1 MDKQEQLM
9 KGLGESVRRIMEK
22 LEGDFGWLQE
32 IRMRIG
38 APRFVILSGGGVCR
52 DKTGAAAQRY
62 SEGLPD
68 HAAGFERDG
77 GTDEQL
83 FHVCL

>member
-38 APRFVILSGGGVCR
+38 APLFVIYRGEEYAVTKPVSYTHLDVYKRQRPYVC
-52 DKTGAAAQRY
+52 
-62 SEGLPD
+62 
-68 HAAGFERDG
+68 ERA
-77 GTDEQL
+77 
-83 FHVCL
+83 CLDYE